1 MKSALIFLSVF
12 SLLAAVL
19 ITSSALAQ
27 EEGMFTVSP
36 GAFTARDVPPMGY
49 AYIIPQDLVVWNRD
63 NVERLASITVEV
75 PPENMVTPGYEP
87 IPNENWVH
95 PFFVT
100 PDNQFVSSIQIP
112 ENSFALASIS
122 IDMPRW
128 ENLTG
133 QKWEVWIPVERQPM
147 PGEIG
152 VLRPTV
158 IMKIETTEEL
168 PEEETEGTNYLVF
181 IAVGAV
187 IAAIAAGVWIWSRRM
202 GRRGPER
209 RAIPRSRR

>member
-12 SLLAAVL
+12 SFLAAVL
-19 ITSSALAQ
+19 ITSSVLAQ
-27 EEGMFTVSP
+27 EEGTFTVSP
-36 GAFTARDVPPMGY
+36 GDFTARKVPPTGY
-49 AYIIPQDLVVWNRD
+49 AYTIPQDLVVWNRD

-75 PPENMVTPGYEP
+75 PPENMVSPGYEP
-87 IPNENWVH
+87 ILNENWVH

-100 PDNQFVSSIQIP
+100 PDNLFVSSILIP
-112 ENSFALASIS
+112 ENSFVLAIIS
-122 IDMPRW
+122 LDMPRW

-133 QKWEVWIPVERQPM
+133 QKWEVWIPVERQPQ

-158 IMKIETTEEL
+158 RMKIETTEEL
-168 PEEETEGTNYLVF
+168 PAEETESTKYLL
-181 IAVGAV
+181 IAVGVV
-187 IAAIAAGVWIWSRRM
+187 IAAIAVGVWIWSRRI